1 VTVLRS
7 RERRPAAQEQFVPAA
22 RAPLVAFVAG
32 VMALVLVAG
41 WLAHLV

>member
-1 VTVLRS
+1 MTVLRN
-7 RERRPAAQEQFVPAA
+7 REQRPATQEQFVPAA
-22 RAPLVAFVAG
+22 RAPLIAFVAG

>member
-1 VTVLRS
+1 VTVLRP
-7 RERRPAAQEQFVPAA
+7 RDPRPVAQEQFVPAA
-22 RAPLVAFVAG
+22 RAPLIAFVAG